1 MYSGMERELSRGL
14 LFNVNICFVV
24 VLAKGRICIQL
35 FCGIGRF
42 DYFGNASE
50 HFVEGRVVVHRSSLG
65 VRFLQEPELF
75 ESNDGVASGDF

>member
-1 MYSGMERELSRGL
+1 M
-14 LFNVNICFVV
+14 
-24 VLAKGRICIQL
+24 CIQL

-42 DYFGNASE
+42 DYIGNARE
-50 HFVEGRVVVHRSSLG
+50 HFVEGRVVVHGSSLG